1 MSDYTMSDYT
11 NIINAIQS
19 GNQEEADTLIR
30 VDLETRAMDYLS
42 KYNPAT
48 DLSDDEDNQE

>member
-1 MSDYTMSDYT
+1 MSDYT

-42 KYNPAT
+42 KYNPTT
-48 DLSDDEDNQE
+48 DLSDDEDDQE